1 MRALRRSAASQP
13 ICPGLQGRYGHI
25 GAFKVSGQDAGKVMS
40 MLTKGAYDLQLNITE
55 MVHSTP
61 DNPPSEINPTL

>member
-1 MRALRRSAASQP
+1 
-13 ICPGLQGRYGHI
+13 
-25 GAFKVSGQDAGKVMS
+25 